1 MFDRAMILN
10 TIHNEDC
17 LSTMVNN
24 IDPHSVDIV
33 MTSPPYCTCN
43 RAGKKS
49 TATLKTE
56 THSNPKCYPT
66 ARYDVFTDNLTEEEY
81 VDWTVKLFENFDN
94 ILKENGCILYNIS
107 YSSTRRDMLF
117 FTIAAIV
124 ERTNFSVMD
133 MIVWKKKSALPNNT
147 SSNKLTRIVEP
158 VFVFA
163 RKNENDT
170 FICNKKVTSVRERT
184 GQKMYENV
192 FNFVEAANNDG
203 SNKLNKATY
212 SSELCEKLLSLYG
225 KSGMTVYDPFM
236 GTGTTGVACKRLGMH
251 YIGSELSAEQTK
263 FALERISKDNG
274 VPHLYNEDRSDGET
288 SEEKPK
294 KTVRK
299 RRKTIV
305 SETEVQKTN
314 LEDRFKQVEMF
325 DDGGNPNPEVF
336 EKNDSPN
343 EKTADGVT
351 ICGND
356 VNEKNSDEK
365 VFSSKPLTAIEIE
378 LCDEFSDVDCN
389 TIRNGIEK
397 KDKIIY
403 SATIPQTGECPVEDD
418 EFE

>member
-1 MFDRAMILN
+1 MILN

-17 LSTMVNN
+17 LATMSNN
-24 IDPHSVDIV
+24 IDQHSVDII
-33 MTSPPYCTCN
+33 MTSPPYCTAN

-49 TATLKTE
+49 KATLKTE
-56 THSNPKCYPT
+56 THSNPKYYPS
-66 ARYDVFTDNLTEEEY
+66 ARYDIFTDNLTPDEY
-81 VDWTVKLFENFDN
+81 VDWTIKLFENFDN

-117 FTIAAIV
+117 STIAAIV

-203 SNKLNKATY
+203 SNDLNKATY

-236 GTGTTGVACKRLGMH
+236 GTGTTGVACKRLGMN

-263 FALERISKDNG
+263 FALNRIASDDG
-274 VPHLYNEDRSDGET
+274 TPHLYNDVADDENPPSA
-288 SEEKPK
+288 KPRK
-294 KTVRK
+294 IVRK
-299 RRKTIV
+299 NKATAV
-305 SETEVQKTN
+305 SETTVAQTVV
-314 LEDRFKQVEMF
+314 DSRFKQLDMF
-325 DDGGNPNPEVF
+325 DDSGNPNPEIF
-336 EKNDSPN
+336 DDGEAATKNDIVEN
-343 EKTADGVT
+343 VVKNDGG
-351 ICGND
+351 I
-356 VNEKNSDEK
+356 
-365 VFSSKPLTAIEIE
+365 FSSKPLTAIETE

-389 TIRNGIEK
+389 TIKNGIEK
-397 KDKIIY
+397 KDKIVY
-403 SATIPQTGECPVEDD
+403 SANIPPSGECPVEDD